1 KTNGQT
7 ALMFAA
13 AVNSAAAMKVLLS
26 RGADANLI
34 TNVVKLE
41 RVQVDANG
49 NPLPAPAE
57 GQRGGGQRGGGG
69 GDRILG
75 ATVVGG
81 LSALHFAT
89 REGQLDA
96 VRELVSGG
104 ANVNIS
110 AGGDKTPPITE
121 AIINGH

>member
-1 KTNGQT
+1 VRVLVDHGADVNARDKTNGQT

-13 AVNSAAAMKVLLS
+13 AVNSAEAIKILLA
-26 RGADANLI
+26 RGADANLT
-34 TNVVKLE
+34 TNVVRLE

-49 NPLPAPAE
+49 NPLPAPPE
-57 GQRGGGQRGGGG
+57 GQRGGGQRGGG

-96 VRELVSGG
+96 VRELVSGN
-104 ANVNIS
+104 ANVNIT
-110 AGGDKTPPITE
+110 AG
-121 AIINGH
+121 